1 MVFHMGEASWKES
14 SIGVEGLVFFFC
26 TEVSFRTFN
35 VEDTRVRLGQG
46 SKQLSV
52 WQLVLLLTI
61 WQTIGPYLQ
70 NVWGVPGGAGGK
82 EPACQC
88 RTQETQLP
96 SLGRDDPLQE
106 GTTTHSSI
114 LAWRT
119 PWTEEPG
126 ALQSVGSER
135 VGHDRSNL
143 ARTHTCSSKCLLTR
157 KADFVS

>member
-88 RTQETQLP
+88 
-96 SLGRDDPLQE
+96 GRPEMQ
-106 GTTTHSSI
+106 
-114 LAWRT
+114 
-119 PWTEEPG
+119 
-126 ALQSVGSER
+126 V
-135 VGHDRSNL
+135 
-143 ARTHTCSSKCLLTR
+143 
-157 KADFVS
+157 